1 MLMLNCLSSLSH
13 LEMNWAT
20 LLIILAAMANCSFS
34 CQISAPEIVL
44 RELHGGCNTNHK
56 SRHPDCVAAMHR
68 FCNRVSYPSTLA
80 GIKMGISR
88 EHANQRI
95 GMSCLRP
102 HWGGDVSISELRRH
116 HGGCSLHKSQHRDCL
131 AAIHRYCKSRF
142 GSAFAGMSQEVGHG
156 VLGVRCFRST
166 RKESVPVT
174 VLRQHHYWCTF
185 PNSDSDNCFAAANRW
200 CNSFG
205 YSGGIT
211 QEVGNSHMT
220 VACYN
225 AQFSNDVFVQ
235 RISDFYTAQRRVNR
249 VCNVN
254 FDISRGTISSRPE
267 LLSSQLYNNIGS
279 SVPLTSRFDVSKK
292 VTETNSFTHGHQF
305 TIGVSTKVSVQLPYV
320 SGGVTISSSSTR
332 QVSFT
337 QENSKTITYTHQ
349 SSVTV
354 PPGHAILK
362 RAIITRASLTVPW
375 TGRVVNGLGAVKPI
389 SGQWNGVDTYNLR
402 VVQTDVMNI

>member
-1 MLMLNCLSSLSH
+1 MLNCLSSLSP
-13 LEMNWAT
+13 LEMNWGT

-44 RELHGGCNTNHK
+44 SELHSGCNTDHK

-68 FCNRVSYPSTLA
+68 FCNRVTYPSTLA

-88 EHANQRI
+88 EHINQRI

-102 HWGGDVSISELRRH
+102 HWGGDVSISELRQH

-131 AAIHRYCKSRF
+131 AAIHRYCSSRF
-142 GSAFAGMSQEVGHG
+142 GSRFAGMSQEVGNG

-166 RKESVPVT
+166 RKESVAVT
-174 VLRQHHYWCTF
+174 VLQHHHRGCTF
-185 PNSDSDNCFAAANRW
+185 PNSDSGPCFAAANRW

-205 YSGGIT
+205 HSGGIT

-225 AQFSNDVFVQ
+225 AQFSNDVFVR
-235 RISDFYTAQRRVNR
+235 RILDFYTAQRRVNR

-254 FDISRGTISSRPE
+254 FDISRGTVSSKPE
-267 LLSSQLYNNIGS
+267 LLSSQLYNNIDS
-279 SVPLTSRFDVSKK
+279 SVPLTSSFDVSKA
-292 VTETNSFTHGHQF
+292 VTRTNSFTHGHQF
-305 TIGVSTKVSVQLPYV
+305 TIGVDTQVSVKLPFV
-320 SGGVTISSSSTR
+320 SAGVTISSSSTR
-332 QVSFT
+332 EVSFT
-337 QENSKTITYTHQ
+337 QVNSETITYKHH

-362 RAIITRASLTVPW
+362 KAIITRAKLNVPW
-375 TGRVVNGLGAVKPI
+375 TGRVVNGLGAVKSI
-389 SGQWNGVDTYNLR
+389 SGQWNGVDTYNLQ
-402 VVQTDVMNI
+402 VVQRDVMNI

>member
-1 MLMLNCLSSLSH
+1 
-13 LEMNWAT
+13 MNWAT
-20 LLIILAAMANCSFS
+20 IIIILAAMANCSLS
-34 CQISAPEIVL
+34 CQVSAPEVVL
-44 RELHGGCNTNHK
+44 SELHSGCNTNLR

-68 FCNRVSYPSTLA
+68 FCNRVTYP

-88 EHANQRI
+88 EHTNQRI
-95 GMSCLRP
+95 GMSCLRA
-102 HWGGDVSISELRRH
+102 HWGGDVHISELQRH
-116 HGGCSLHKSQHRDCL
+116 HGGCTLQKSQHRDCL
-131 AAIHRYCKSRF
+131 AAIHRYCTSKF
-142 GSAFAGMSQEVGHG
+142 GSAFAGMSQEVGNG

-166 RKESVPVT
+166 RKQSVPVAA
-174 VLRQHHYWCTF
+174 LQRRHRWCTF

-225 AQFSNDVFVQ
+225 AQFSNDVFVR
-235 RISDFYTAQRRVNR
+235 RISDFYTAKRRVNT

-254 FDISRGTISSRPE
+254 FEISRGTIAPGKQ
-267 LLSSQLYNNIGS
+267 LLSAQLYNNIDS
-279 SVPLTSRFDVSKK
+279 SVPKTSTFHVSERI
-292 VTETNSFTHGHQF
+292 TETNRFTHGHQF
-305 TIGVSTKVSVQLPYV
+305 TFGGNTQVSVQLPYV
-320 SGGVTISSSSTR
+320 SASGTISSSPTR

-337 QENSKTITYTHQ
+337 RENSKTVTYTHR

-362 RAIITRASLTVPW
+362 TAKITRASLNVPW
-375 TGRVVNGLGAVKPI
+375 TGRVVNGLGAVKTI
-389 SGQWNGVDTYNLR
+389 HGRWNGVDTYNLQIVQR
-402 VVQTDVMNI
+402 DVVNI